1 MNPCEFAVSIATAAC
16 AIANNCSEEEL
27 AVYAAAFAQLGDTLA
42 TILAKRA
49 AEKDE
54 QL

>member
-1 MNPCEFAVSIATAAC
+1 MNACEFAVSIATAAC
-16 AIANNCSEEEL
+16 AIANNCNEEEL

-49 AEKDE
+49 EEKGTR
-54 QL
+54 L